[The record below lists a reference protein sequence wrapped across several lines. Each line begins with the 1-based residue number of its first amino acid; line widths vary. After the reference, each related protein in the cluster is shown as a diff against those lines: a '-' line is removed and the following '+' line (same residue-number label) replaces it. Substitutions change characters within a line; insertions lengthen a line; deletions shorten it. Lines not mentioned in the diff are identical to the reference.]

1 LGINYKI
8 RIANEKDYNLSIINF
23 KRLYYADILQIYYA
37 LLISEK
43 CEYPQRIFID
53 IILNF
58 LNIYCELVICI
69 LTYSSI
75 KEIKRLHVVIDVQ
88 KIDDA
93 SETVE

>member
-1 LGINYKI
+1 MQAVYC
-8 RIANEKDYNLSIINF
+8 
-23 KRLYYADILQIYYA
+23 A

-53 IILNF
+53 IILNL
-58 LNIYCELVICI
+58 LNIYRELVICI

-75 KEIKRLHVVIDVQ
+75 KEIKRLHDVIDVQ